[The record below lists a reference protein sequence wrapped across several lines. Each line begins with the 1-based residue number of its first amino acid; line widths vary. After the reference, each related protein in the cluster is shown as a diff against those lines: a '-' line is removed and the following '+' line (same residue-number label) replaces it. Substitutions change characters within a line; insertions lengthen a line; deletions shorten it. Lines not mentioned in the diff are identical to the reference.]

1 MLGTIRDWHKTTIY
15 KSIKNTKYSDKKSEE
30 MKDLYTEK
38 YKTWLREIKDLNEE
52 IDLVHGMEDSA
63 LLRFNS
69 SNISYWSR

>member
-38 YKTWLREIKDLNEE
+38 YKTLLREIKDLNK
-52 IDLVHGMEDSA
+52 
-63 LLRFNS
+63 
-69 SNISYWSR
+69 